1 LSVADATG
9 ALTRSGAGPSDAVLV
24 MEARAGEAWAQEALF
39 RRYAPMVNGLAFRL
53 LGGDAH
59 LDDLVQD
66 SFAQALTSLGRLR
79 NNEVFASWISTIV
92 VRTANKLL
100 RRRRLM
106 NRLGLR
112 RSQPIDVESI
122 HGKGTPADVTVELR
136 VLYQLVENMPA
147 KLRIPLL
154 LRHLEDSS
162 LEEIARLT
170 GVSLATVKR
179 RLTEAQAML
188 DDALAR
194 STGERS

>member
-1 LSVADATG
+1 
-9 ALTRSGAGPSDAVLV
+9 
-24 MEARAGEAWAQEALF
+24 MEARAGAAWASEALF

-53 LGGDAH
+53 LGGDSDR
-59 LDDLVQD
+59 DDLVQD
-66 SFAQALTSLGRLR
+66 SFAQALSSLHRLR

-106 NRLGLR
+106 TRLGLR
-112 RSQPIDVESI
+112 RSQPIDMETI
-122 HGKGTPADVTVELR
+122 NARGTPADVMVELR
-136 VLYQLVENMPA
+136 VLYQLVDDMPA

-154 LRHLEDSS
+154 LRHLEDSP
-162 LEEIARLT
+162 LEEIARFT

-179 RLTEAQAML
+179 RLTEAQALL

-194 STGERS
+194 ATGEQS

>member
-1 LSVADATG
+1 
-9 ALTRSGAGPSDAVLV
+9 

-39 RRYAPMVNGLAFRL
+39 RRYAPMVNGLAYRL
-53 LGGDAH
+53 MGGDSD

-66 SFAQALTSLGRLR
+66 SFAQALSSLHRLR
-79 NNEVFASWISTIV
+79 NNEVFPSWISTIV

-112 RSQPIDVESI
+112 RSQPIDWETI
-122 HGKGTPADVTVELR
+122 RAKGTPADVTVELR
-136 VLYQLVENMPA
+136 VLYQLVDDMPA

-194 STGERS
+194 TTRERS

>member
-53 LGGDAH
+53 LGGDAD

-122 HGKGTPADVTVELR
+122 HAKGTPADVTVELR

>member
-1 LSVADATG
+1 
-9 ALTRSGAGPSDAVLV
+9 
-24 MEARAGEAWAQEALF
+24 MEARAGEAWATEALF

-53 LGGDAH
+53 LGGDAD

-66 SFAQALTSLGRLR
+66 SFAHALTSLHRLR

-112 RSQPIDVESI
+112 RTQPIDWETI
-122 HGKGTPADVTVELR
+122 HAKGTPADVTVELR
-136 VLYQLVENMPA
+136 VLYQLVNDMPP